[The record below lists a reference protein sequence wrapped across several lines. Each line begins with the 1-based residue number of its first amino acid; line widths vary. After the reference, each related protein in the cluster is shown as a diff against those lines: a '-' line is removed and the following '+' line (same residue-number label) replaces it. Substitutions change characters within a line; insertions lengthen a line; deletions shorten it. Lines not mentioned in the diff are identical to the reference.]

1 MHPYLL
7 DTLASEHRAALD
19 RAAALGAARATRPP
33 RRGWTRLLAWLR
45 PARPAPASVPVP
57 LTVVSAREAPV
68 RVLRPRPVA
77 THRSARVA
85 RRACSRAAS

>member
-19 RAAALGAARATRPP
+19 RAAALGAARAGQP
-33 RRGWTRLLAWLR
+33 RRRIWTFLPAWLR
-45 PARPAPASVPVP
+45 PARPAPASVPAA
-57 LTVVSAREAPV
+57 LTVVPAREAPV
-68 RVLRPRPVA
+68 QLLRPRPVA